1 LCPRICC
8 KAQHKQDISK
18 RWVEDSVTKIADMPA
33 KQLPADL
40 PTKLSWK
47 LRVRQWRSKMV
58 ANPQFQAFCT
68 QIPGLS
74 HFAQSRAN
82 SLYGLTAGFV
92 YSQIFA
98 SCVSLGVLEALNTAP
113 LTILTLAGKT
123 GLSPDAAERLLSAAE
138 SLGLVTQAEH
148 DVWALDDLGAVAAND
163 PGILAMVRHHALL
176 YADLADPVAL
186 LKQRSRDTKIARLW
200 AYSANP
206 EPAGIAAADA
216 QTYSELMRVSQD
228 AVAREVL
235 RAHDFGHYHEVVDVG
250 GGHGRFLSH
259 IGTQTAKSSLKSSL
273 QPSLHLFDLP
283 PVAAQG
289 KSALEAEGFG
299 PRLKVS
305 GGSFFDD
312 PLPKGADCYTLVRVL
327 YDHDDE
333 AALRILQAV
342 RAAMSPGASLII
354 AEPMGGPKGAAAH
367 VNAYFSFYLLAMASG
382 RCRSAQSHIAMLK
395 QAGFASAAK
404 VPTRQPLYT
413 GMVMAKA

>member
-1 LCPRICC
+1 
-8 KAQHKQDISK
+8 
-18 RWVEDSVTKIADMPA
+18 VTEIADP
-33 KQLPADL
+33 LPA
-40 PTKLSWK
+40 KLSWK
-47 LRVRQWRSKMV
+47 LRFRQWRSKMV
-58 ANPQFQAFCT
+58 ASPQFQAFCT

-82 SLYGLTAGFV
+82 SLYRLTAGFV

-123 GLSPDAAERLLSAAE
+123 GLSPDATERLLNAAE

-148 DVWALDDLGAVAAND
+148 GVWALDDLGAVAAND
-163 PGILAMVRHHALL
+163 PGILAIVRHHALL

-186 LKQRSRDTKIARLW
+186 LKQRSRDTGIARLW

-206 EPAGIAAADA
+206 EPAGIDAADA

-259 IGTQTAKSSLKSSL
+259 VGAQTAKPGL

-289 KSALEAEGFG
+289 KSMLEAEGLG
-299 PRLKVS
+299 PRMKVS

-413 GMVMAKA
+413 GMVIAKA